1 MRPTCPPTS
10 EPSAR
15 RPRALLTVAFA
26 NAGANASP
34 EMRERRRAATA
45 DPCVLWPLPVP
56 LRSAHGNRTWDWGE
70 CQMEVP
76 MQVGVPTHRK
86 LMRDNCG
93 VRAAHSA
100 RDGAR
105 PQPLTLAFWPLP
117 VPLTGLHMWEWNM
130 GVVERLPNGLWN
142 WYGMGIQWCSWWILW
157 DFDLCSQLETTCDR
171 PSCGTPQA
179 QCDRESPA
187 AA

>member
-1 MRPTCPPTS
+1 M
-10 EPSAR
+10 
-15 RPRALLTVAFA
+15 
-26 NAGANASP
+26 
-34 EMRERRRAATA
+34 ER
-45 DPCVLWPLPVP
+45 
-56 LRSAHGNRTWDWGE
+56 
-70 CQMEVP
+70 CQCKS
-76 MQVGVPTHRK
+76 QHRK
-86 LMRDNCG
+86 LMRENCG
-93 VRAAHSA
+93 VRAAHIA

-117 VPLTGLHMWEWNM
+117 VPLTGLHMLEWNM
-130 GVVERLPNGLWN
+130 GVVERLPNGSWN

-187 AA
+187 AASLTLCSPLRSPCLLRSFSGAVSNTTSPSSRSTQPCATPQPLSSARRHVRTRLFCAFEPCCAFNQ

>member
-1 MRPTCPPTS
+1 M
-10 EPSAR
+10 
-15 RPRALLTVAFA
+15 
-26 NAGANASP
+26 
-34 EMRERRRAATA
+34 ER
-45 DPCVLWPLPVP
+45 
-56 LRSAHGNRTWDWGE
+56 
-70 CQMEVP
+70 CQCKS
-76 MQVGVPTHRK
+76 QHRK
-86 LMRDNCG
+86 LMRENCE
-93 VRAAHSA
+93 VRAAHIA

-130 GVVERLPNGLWN
+130 GVVERLPNGSWN